1 MSTPALSA
9 TCGATVQLSSESK
22 VICYI
27 EHSHDMYIPNSLI
40 AVCENGDANLT
51 TDSTVHA
58 LCYNEVWY
66 DVVVPIGNT
75 TSTEGANE
83 EMSVAGDQSS
93 VALSAALGSLFGVSV
108 LALITVLAIS
118 VVLVARNSR
127 KNRGVT
133 PTG

>member
-27 EHSHDMYIPNSLI
+27 EHSHVHTNSLI
-40 AVCENGDANLT
+40 AVCKNGDATLT
-51 TDSTVHA
+51 TDSTVRA

-83 EMSVAGDQSS
+83 ETSVAGDQSS
-93 VALSAALGSLFGVSV
+93 IALSAALGSPAGRTEESPQLGE
-108 LALITVLAIS
+108 L
-118 VVLVARNSR
+118 
-127 KNRGVT
+127 
-133 PTG
+133 